1 MRADPRQIGVGGE
14 PAGEGLDKEPERLE
28 LRHDVIAEGKCL
40 DATKV
45 DISLSLRSGHLEA
58 ELVSA
63 FEVEGLEMLDLGVSE
78 QDSVVAEKVFW
89 LVRRHYHIKGGV

>member
-1 MRADPRQIGVGGE
+1 MRADPRQIGVRGE

-28 LRHDVIAEGKCL
+28 LLHDVLTEGECL

-45 DISLSLRSGHLEA
+45 DISLGLGSGHLEA

-78 QDSVVAEKVFW
+78 QDGVVAEEVFR
-89 LVRRHYHIKGGV
+89 LVCRHYHIKGSV